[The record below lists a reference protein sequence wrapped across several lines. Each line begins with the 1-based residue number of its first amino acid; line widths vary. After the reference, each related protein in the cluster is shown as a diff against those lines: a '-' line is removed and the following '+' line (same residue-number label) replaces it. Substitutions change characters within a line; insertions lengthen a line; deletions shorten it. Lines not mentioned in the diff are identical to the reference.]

1 MMRIITGSNLVG
13 VLILAVLCAVQWKSD
28 SDLNHEVDRLRQ
40 LSADQ
45 SAKIDDQEK
54 SLKQDAADLDDLRQ
68 RLAVSEDALKDAK
81 DKLTAATAER
91 DQLKAAVDKWTA
103 AVATRDDAIKQADA
117 QIQKLTADRDDAV
130 KKFND
135 LADKY
140 NDVVK
145 QLNAHNHQ

>member
-1 MMRIITGSNLVG
+1 MTRIISLSNLAG
-13 VLILAVLCAVQWKSD
+13 ILVLAILCAAQWKSD
-28 SDLNHEVDRLRQ
+28 SDLNHEVDHLRQ

-45 SAKIDDQEK
+45 SAKIDDQNK

-68 RLAVSEDALKDAK
+68 RLGISQDALKDTQ

-103 AVATRDDAIKQADA
+103 AVASRDDAIKEANT

-145 QLNAHNHQ
+145 QLNAHNH

>member
-1 MMRIITGSNLVG
+1 MMRIILGSNLAG
-13 VLILAVLCAVQWKSD
+13 VLVLAVLCAVQWKSD
-28 SDLNHEVDRLRQ
+28 SDLSHEADRLRQ

-103 AVATRDDAIKQADA
+103 AVATRDDALKQANA
-117 QIQKLTADRDDAV
+117 QVQKLSADRDDAV

-145 QLNAHNHQ
+145 QLNARNH

>member
-45 SAKIDDQEK
+45 SAKIDDQDK

-68 RLAVSEDALKDAK
+68 RLAASQDALKDTQV
-81 DKLTAATAER
+81 KLTATTAER
-91 DQLKAAVDKWTA
+91 DQLKTAVDKWTT
-103 AVATRDDAIKQADA
+103 AVATRDDAIKQANA
-117 QIQKLTADRDDAV
+117 QIQKLSTDRDDAV

-145 QLNAHNHQ
+145 QLNARNH

>member
-1 MMRIITGSNLVG
+1 MMRIFSSANLAG
-13 VLILAVLCAVQWKSD
+13 VLILAIVCAVQWKSD
-28 SDLNHEVDRLRQ
+28 SDLSHEVDRLQQ

-45 SAKIDDQEK
+45 SAKIDDQDK

-68 RLAVSEDALKDAK
+68 RLAASQDALKDTQ

-103 AVATRDDAIKQADA
+103 AVASRDDAIKQANA
-117 QIQKLTADRDDAV
+117 QIQKLSADRDDAV

-145 QLNAHNHQ
+145 QLNARNH